1 MNSSPQNRGEY
12 WKEWTEGSAVDPEI
26 VRLNVQRLEGHQA
39 LEHLLYSDKLPR
51 RNTGILTNHWL
62 KRYSHVEQGGWWCN
76 GIDLL
81 TGSDDLWGCF
91 KPDKPRRDRENKK
104 LIKYEHPP
112 RTETGLFALKVP
124 LHIWQKIASR
134 YGVEMPSVLENCS
147 FWQWVIE
154 NPEIDIDLTE
164 GGKKTGA
171 LLTIGLCAVGLPGIF
186 GGYRQPKDANGAK
199 AGLPSLIPQLKVLA
213 RKGRRF
219 NFNFDQDDNP
229 KTIASVNAAISTTG
243 KLLNKEG
250 CSVFVVSWDSKLG
263 KGCDDLIANLGPEA
277 FEKAHAAAKTLDS
290 WKARTYSQL
299 TYKPHVR
306 LNQRYLG
313 ELNLPA
319 NAKIVGI
326 KAPKGTGKTESLINM
341 VADAHANGQ
350 PALVLTHRVQ
360 LGQALCQ
367 RFGMPYISEIKDS
380 ELGKTLGYGLCIDSL
395 HRQSQAHFEAE
406 CWDDALIIIDEVEQV
421 LWHALNAS
429 TCQSKRVVIL
439 KSLKTLIQTALAG
452 DGRLIVADADL
463 SDTSLNYLIKL
474 SGQQIQP
481 YIIQNDWKPGKEHQ
495 WLVQSYTSPNPSN
508 LIAEVERELDGGGK
522 PFILCSG
529 QKAKSRWGTQVLE
542 AYLSEKYPELKI
554 LRIDSESI
562 ADPTHAAYAC
572 VADLNKIL
580 HNYDIVIAS
589 PSIETGVSIDIR
601 GHFTSVFCI
610 AQGVQA
616 VNSVCQMMARVRDN
630 IPRFL
635 WARERGQGIAGG
647 STSVASLRASQQKV
661 AKANIHQLMLA
672 GFEDELS
679 PDFQPESLDCW
690 LKMAVRINAG
700 MIDYRAS
707 ILEALREEGHLI
719 IEDSDDE
726 PNEGIAKSIGL
737 TRDEAYS
744 QERTEIA
751 SANDLTD
758 AEAKKLKDQRAKT
771 REQRHQERKHIL
783 KERYG
788 VDVTPD
794 LIEQDDKNW
803 YPQLRLHYYLTLGRE
818 HLSERD
824 KRAASA
830 QLEHGAGDVWLPTF
844 NKSQLGLAIAFLE
857 LLRIP
862 DLLTAGGELRNSDE
876 KLQALCEIA
885 KRKGNPQLIK
895 DVLGIS
901 IHSEDTPIKVLQKL
915 LTKIGIKLKYLRR
928 EGSDDNRQ
936 RVYEIAL
943 PTDGRDAIFQS
954 WLERDESFASKS
966 DGENST
972 STSTTANKYIY
983 VGGGRAQEA
992 VG

>member
-1 MNSSPQNRGEY
+1 MSSSPVLRGGY
-12 WKEWTEGSAVDPEI
+12 WKEWTVESAVDPEI
-26 VRLNVQRLEGHQA
+26 VALNVQRLEGHQA

-62 KRYSHVEQGGWWCN
+62 TRYSHVEHGGWWCN
-76 GIDLL
+76 GIDLH
-81 TGSDDLWGCF
+81 TGSDSLWGCF

-112 RTETGLFALKVP
+112 RTETGLFALKIP

-134 YGVEMPSVLENCS
+134 NGVEMPSDPENCS

-154 NPEIDIDLTE
+154 HPEVDLSIGE
-164 GGKKTGA
+164 GVKKAGA
-171 LLTIGLCAVGLPGIF
+171 LLTAGHCAVALPGIF
-186 GGYRQPKDANGAK
+186 NGYRQKKDDNGVK
-199 AGLPSLIPQLKVLA
+199 IGLPTLIPELKILA
-213 RKGRRF
+213 AAGRRI
-219 NFNFDQDDNP
+219 NFVFDQDDKQ
-229 KTIASVNAAISTTG
+229 KTIGFVNTSISTTG
-243 KLLNKEG
+243 KLLQNEG
-250 CSVFVVSWDSKLG
+250 CDVFVVTWDSKLG
-263 KGCDDLIANLGPEA
+263 KGCDDLIVNSGPEA
-277 FEKAHAAAKTLDS
+277 FEQAYNAAKTLDS

-313 ELNLPA
+313 DLNLPA

-326 KAPKGTGKTESLINM
+326 KAPKGTGKTESLINI

-350 PALVLTHRVQ
+350 PVLVITHRVQ

-367 RFGMPYISEIKDS
+367 RFGMPYISEIKES

-395 HRQSQAHFEAE
+395 HRQSQARFEPE

-421 LWHALNAS
+421 LWHSLNAS

-439 KSLKTLIQTALAG
+439 KTLKTLIQTALAG
-452 DGRLIVADADL
+452 EGRLIVADADL
-463 SDTSLNYLIKL
+463 SDTSLNYLIRL

-481 YIIQNDWKPGKEHQ
+481 YIVQNDWKPGEEYQ

-508 LIAEVERELDGGGK
+508 LIAEIEQELDGGGK

-529 QKAKSRWGTQVLE
+529 QKAKSRWGTQILE
-542 AYLSEKYPELKI
+542 AYFSEKYPDRKI

-562 ADPTHAAYAC
+562 AEPSHPAYGC
-572 VADLNKIL
+572 VSDLNEVL
-580 HNYDIVIAS
+580 HNYDLVIAS

-616 VNSVCQMMARVRDN
+616 VNSVCQMLARVREN

-672 GFEDELS
+672 AFDDELS

-690 LKMAVRINAG
+690 AKMAVRINAG

-719 IEDSDDE
+719 LEDPDDE
-726 PNEGIAKSIGL
+726 PNEEIAKSIGL
-737 TRDEAYS
+737 TRDEAYA

-751 SANDLTD
+751 SAKDLTD
-758 AEAKKLKDQRAKT
+758 AEARKLKDQRAKT

-788 VDVTPD
+788 VDVNPN

-803 YPQLRLHYYLTLGRE
+803 YPQLRLHYYLTLGRT

-830 QLEHGAGDVWLPTF
+830 QLEHGEGDIWLPTF
-844 NKSQLGLAIAFLE
+844 NKSQLGLAIASLE
-857 LLRIP
+857 RLGIP
-862 DLLTAGGELRNSDE
+862 SLLTAGGELRNSDE
-876 KLQALCEIA
+876 KLQTLAELA
-885 KRKGNPQLIK
+885 KSNPWQIK
-895 DVLGIS
+895 AILGIS
-901 IHSEDTPIKVLQKL
+901 IHSDDTPLTVLQKL
-915 LTKIGIKLKYLRR
+915 LTKIGIKLRCIRR
-928 EGSDDNRQ
+928 EGGDGNRQ
-936 RVYEIAL
+936 RVYEIAR
-943 PTDGRDAIFQS
+943 PVDGRDEIFQR
-954 WLERDESFASKS
+954 WLERDESFDSKS
-966 DGENST
+966 DGENSA
-972 STSTTANKYIY
+972 STSTAANKYIY
-983 VGGGRAQEA
+983 TGGGRGQSAA